1 MNADQYRPTF
11 DPKLWTTIEPFVR
24 EAVADAL
31 PQVTYSEREL
41 YIGLA
46 PFVRWSWETAGMPLD
61 RQSIFNVHLVER
73 YVAVGLAHYTVAG
86 RGTMRSR
93 LLRICDCLVGAEME
107 TRRLRGYRPSDA
119 SRPYTA
125 KEVTILKSWAKG
137 LSTLQRRHDAEVI
150 LALGIGAGLASDEIN
165 RLRVRAITSDDVGA
179 LIDVPGAMPRRVP
192 VEPEWE
198 RALVECAA
206 RLPGDAWAISRQRG
220 DNGQK
225 LVTNFIARTRPDHL
239 LTARRMRATW
249 IVHHLNIGTPLIPL
263 LWVAGLNKPEA
274 LDRFLHYAVQRSGD
288 EAVRAARGA
297 EPKGVGGA
305 TCRPV

>member
-1 MNADQYRPTF
+1 MNAGQYRPTF
-11 DPKLWTTIEPFVR
+11 DPKLWTTIEPFVS

-31 PQVTYSEREL
+31 PQVTYRETEL
-41 YIGLA
+41 YVAIA

-61 RQSIFNVHLVER
+61 RLSIFNVHLVER

-93 LLRICDCLVGAEME
+93 LLRVCDCLVGAEME
-107 TRRLRGYRPSDA
+107 TRKLRGYRPSDA

-125 KEVTILKSWAKG
+125 KEITILKSWAKG
-137 LSTLQRRHDAEVI
+137 LSTSARRHDAEVI
-150 LALGIGAGLASDEIN
+150 LALGIGAGLSSDEIN
-165 RLRVRAITSDDVGA
+165 RLRVEAITSDDVGT
-179 LIDVPGAMPRRVP
+179 LIDVFGAMPRRVP

-198 RALVECAA
+198 RVLTECSE

-249 IVHHLNIGTPLIPL
+249 IVHHLNAGTALIPL
-263 LWVAGLNKPEA
+263 LRVAGLNKPEA
-274 LDRFLHYAVQRSGD
+274 LDRFLPYAGVVSDD
-288 EAVRAARGA
+288 EAIRSVRLAASSEKIR
-297 EPKGVGGA
+297 
-305 TCRPV
+305 